1 MLHAISVLEHLA
13 SMCPLRLVGRLLE
26 AGNSFLVKPIV
37 KFIIYRRYG
46 VVVVYFSVACCISGC
61 ISGCI
66 SSCIG
71 SGISA
76 SVRINSGL
84 RIY

>member
-1 MLHAISVLEHLA
+1 MLHAISILEHLA
-13 SMCPLRLVGRLLE
+13 SMCLLRLVGRLLE

-37 KFIIYRRYG
+37 KFIIYRRCG

-61 ISGCI
+61 IGGCI
-66 SSCIG
+66 G
-71 SGISA
+71 GGISA